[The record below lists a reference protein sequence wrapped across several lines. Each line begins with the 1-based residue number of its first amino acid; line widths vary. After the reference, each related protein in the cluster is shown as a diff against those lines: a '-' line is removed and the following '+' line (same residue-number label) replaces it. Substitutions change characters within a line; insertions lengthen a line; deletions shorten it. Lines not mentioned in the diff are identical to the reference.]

1 MTMSVPNSVPDMKVS
16 VPISVPDMKISV
28 PISVPKKRPSWGRI
42 GAPIRLYRGS
52 ARACKGPYKVFYNPL

>member
-1 MTMSVPNSVPDMKVS
+1 MKISVPNSVPDMKIS

-42 GAPIRLYRGS
+42 GAPIRFDRGS
-52 ARACKGPYKVFYNPL
+52 ARACKGPYNVF

>member
-1 MTMSVPNSVPDMKVS
+1 MKIVVPSSVPGMKFV
-16 VPISVPDMKISV
+16 V

-52 ARACKGPYKVFYNPL
+52 ARACKGPYKVF

>member
-1 MTMSVPNSVPDMKVS
+1 MNISVPNSAPDMKIA

-52 ARACKGPYKVFYNPL
+52 ARACKGPYKVF